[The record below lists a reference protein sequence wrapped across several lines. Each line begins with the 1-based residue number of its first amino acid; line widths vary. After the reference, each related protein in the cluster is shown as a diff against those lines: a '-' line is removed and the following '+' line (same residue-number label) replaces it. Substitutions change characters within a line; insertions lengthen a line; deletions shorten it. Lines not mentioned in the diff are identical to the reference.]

1 MRISDWSSDVC
12 SSDLVA
18 MTARTL
24 FDKIWDSHV
33 VADLGDDT
41 ALLHIDRHIM
51 QDLGGGAGLRR
62 IAELGHTVRNPE
74 LTFATPDHAVSSAP
88 GRTSETTPLSAKYM
102 RALRE
107 ETARHDVR
115 LFDLGQE
122 GQGIVH
128 VVGPELGLSQPG
140 MTIVCGDSHTC
151 THGRSEGNTSA
162 LQSLQRNS

>member
-51 QDLGGGAGLRR
+51 HDLGGGAGLRR

-88 GRTSETTPLSAKYM
+88 GRTSETTPRSAKYM
-102 RALRE
+102 RALRAA
-107 ETARHDVR
+107 TARHDVR
-115 LFDLGQE
+115 LFDLDQDV
-122 GQGIVH
+122 QGAGH
-128 VVGPELGLSQPG
+128 VGG
-140 MTIVCGDSHTC
+140 TDI
-151 THGRSEGNTSA
+151 GRSTPGTT
-162 LQSLQRNS
+162 RT